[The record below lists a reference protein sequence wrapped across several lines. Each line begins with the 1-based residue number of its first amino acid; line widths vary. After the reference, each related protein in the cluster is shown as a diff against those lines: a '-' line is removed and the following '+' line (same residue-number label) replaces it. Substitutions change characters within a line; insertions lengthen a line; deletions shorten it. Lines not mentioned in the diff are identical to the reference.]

1 VLDLPTVGSACVTL
15 ALVLDSTSY
24 YRQIAKTLRT
34 KKSKD
39 VSSSSYL
46 YKIMKAILA
55 AMGLIIF
62 SNYVGLAMEL
72 VMLVV
77 YVVSLYVICK
87 YKPKNWK
94 LIDFHK

>member
-1 VLDLPTVGSACVTL
+1 MLDLPTIGSACITL

-24 YRQIAKTLRT
+24 YRQIAKTLKT

-39 VSSSSYL
+39 VSSSAYL

-55 AMGLIIF
+55 GVGLVIF
-62 SNYVGLAMEL
+62 SNYVGLAMEM

-77 YVVSLYVICK
+77 YVVSLYVICRF
-87 YKPKNWK
+87 KPKNWSLFGK
-94 LIDFHK
+94 